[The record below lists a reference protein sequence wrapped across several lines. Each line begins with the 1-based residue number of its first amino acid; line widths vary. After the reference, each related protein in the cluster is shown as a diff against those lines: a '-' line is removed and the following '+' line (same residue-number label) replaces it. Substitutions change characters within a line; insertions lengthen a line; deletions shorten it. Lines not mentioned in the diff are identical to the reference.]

1 MDTPSV
7 TNHPRVERPDRVI
20 TRDDWHSASISDVL
34 TGLDSSPEGLTEA
47 QVIDRL
53 HRFGL
58 NRLQPATP
66 ISALEILGAQFTS
79 VIVLL
84 LIAAAAASL
93 VLGDRIE
100 AAAIG
105 VVILLNAALGFVIE
119 LRARRAM
126 ESLLQ
131 LQAARASTL
140 RDGHLVVVPAETL
153 VPGDVT
159 ELTAGQTVPADG
171 RVIVSHDLRTN
182 EAALTGESL
191 PVGKVATAD
200 LPKDTLLADRI
211 TMVYKGTTVVSG
223 RGRMVITAT
232 GSSTEVGRI
241 GALTASIRDERTPLE
256 VRLDA
261 LGRRLVWLALGVAA
275 TVAGLGIIQGAPVG
289 LMLETA
295 VALAV
300 AAVPE
305 GLPAVATI
313 ALAVGLRRMARRH
326 ALVRRL
332 TAVETLGS
340 TTVVCTDKTRT
351 LTSGVMSV
359 AEVWVG
365 GSERTETG
373 APEPA
378 GGTELTR
385 ALESAVL
392 ASLPQA
398 DTASSTDGGP
408 AGDPV
413 DIAIIRAAADS
424 GVDVGRLHAQPVT
437 ALIPF
442 SSERKFMAVFH
453 AMNGKLVAHVKGAP
467 RRILDM
473 TAAQRT
479 VASDRTLDAEGREE
493 LLAANVRLAAS
504 GLRVIAVAEG
514 PVAEAS
520 EASLHGLTFTGYIGL
535 MDPPA
540 PGVKEAIAT
549 LRRAGLRTIMLTGD
563 QRFTAEAIGRDLG
576 VLSAGDEALD
586 GRELRQLS
594 ADALQERLSGV
605 GTFSRISP
613 EDKLTIVRALR
624 RQGEIVAMLGD
635 GVNDAPA
642 LRQADV
648 GVAMGIRGT
657 DVAKEAAAIVLQDDR
672 FETIAVAVEE
682 GRVIFDNIRKFV
694 FYLFSCNL
702 AEILVLLVAG
712 LLALPLPL
720 LPLQILWLNLVT
732 DTFPALALAM
742 EPGDADVMQRAP
754 RDPQEAI
761 LSRAFLTSVFVY
773 GALIA
778 AVTLAA
784 FAWALRYAPGHATTV
799 AFLTLALTQVF
810 HLGNARSRGAVL
822 RPDAVLANRYALGA
836 VMLCVLL
843 QLASVYIVPLAA
855 VLRLVQPGPREWVI
869 VVACSAFPAIV
880 GQVVKSVR

>member
-7 TNHPRVERPDRVI
+7 TNHPRVERSDRVI
-20 TRDDWHSASISDVL
+20 TRDDWHSAVISDVL
-34 TGLDSSPEGLTEA
+34 AGLDSIPDGLTDAEA
-47 QVIDRL
+47 VARL
-53 HRFGL
+53 QRFGP
-58 NRLQPATP
+58 NRLQPARP
-66 ISALEILGAQFTS
+66 VSALEILIAQFTS
-79 VIVLL
+79 VMVLL
-84 LIAAAAASL
+84 LIAAAAVSL

-105 VVILLNAALGFVIE
+105 VVIFLNAALGFVIE
-119 LRARRAM
+119 LRARRAI

-171 RVIVSHDLRTN
+171 RVIASYDLRTN

-211 TMVYKGTTVVSG
+211 TMVYKGTMVGSG

-232 GSSTEVGRI
+232 GASTEVGLI

-261 LGRRLVWLALGVAA
+261 LGRRLVLLALGVAA

-332 TAVETLGS
+332 PAVETLGS

-359 AEVWVG
+359 AQVWVG
-365 GSERTETG
+365 GEQRM
-373 APEPA
+373 PA
-378 GGTELTR
+378 GAAPPARNADAELIRTLR
-385 ALESAVL
+385 TAVL
-392 ASLPQA
+392 ASLPQV
-398 DTASSTDGGP
+398 DTDTDADGGP

-413 DIAIIRAAADS
+413 DIAIIRAAANS

-479 VASDRTLDAEGREE
+479 VAGDRTLDAEGQEE

-586 GRELRQLS
+586 GRDLRQLS
-594 ADALQERLSGV
+594 AEALQERLGRV

-613 EDKLTIVRALR
+613 EDKLTVVRALR

-702 AEILVLLVAG
+702 AEILGLLVAG
-712 LLALPLPL
+712 LSL
-720 LPLQILWLNLVT
+720 
-732 DTFPALALAM
+732 
-742 EPGDADVMQRAP
+742 
-754 RDPQEAI
+754 
-761 LSRAFLTSVFVY
+761 Y
-773 GALIA
+773 
-778 AVTLAA
+778 
-784 FAWALRYAPGHATTV
+784 
-799 AFLTLALTQVF
+799 
-810 HLGNARSRGAVL
+810 
-822 RPDAVLANRYALGA
+822 
-836 VMLCVLL
+836 LCH
-843 QLASVYIVPLAA
+843 SCHC
-855 VLRLVQPGPREWVI
+855 RFCG
-869 VVACSAFPAIV
+869 
-880 GQVVKSVR
+880 